1 MSLAVSHRPPKSQTQ
16 CRRSSSPIVPQQTIV
31 PVLGSDPRYQVL
43 YELQLVNTLGRP
55 ADLHSVEVLD
65 ASNGRSLLTLSA
77 AEIVKGDYLHT
88 LDRQLATSTSVAPF
102 EGLGN
107 HGDHNVAFRSPGDGN
122 PDLRNGEL
130 RSDQEHL
137 HDALCSLG
145 LSLLLEGARA
155 FRTLRRTW
163 VVAGPGAVV
172 FPTSG
177 RTPCPR
183 PEIRG

>member
-55 ADLHSVEVLD
+55 ADLRSVEVLD

-88 LDRQLATSTSVAPF
+88 LNRQLATSTSVAPF

-130 RSDQEHL
+130 RSDQDHL

-177 RTPCPR
+177 
-183 PEIRG
+183 

>member
-1 MSLAVSHRPPKSQTQ
+1 LLRWPLRRRASHRPRPTAVQRHRQ
-16 CRRSSSPIVPQQTIV
+16 GR
-31 PVLGSDPRYQVL
+31 
-43 YELQLVNTLGRP
+43 YELGGEPSTAKITNTLGRP
-55 ADLHSVEVLD
+55 ADLRSVEVLD

-177 RTPCPR
+177 RTPCPG